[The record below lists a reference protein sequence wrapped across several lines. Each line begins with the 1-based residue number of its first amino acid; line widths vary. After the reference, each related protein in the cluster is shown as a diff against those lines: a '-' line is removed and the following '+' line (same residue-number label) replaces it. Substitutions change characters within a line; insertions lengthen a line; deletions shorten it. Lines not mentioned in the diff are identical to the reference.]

1 MVKKVRCTITRNV
14 IYMTEKR
21 YARVLAKYGDE
32 QTLNS
37 TYVSMAGRKIQTG
50 ELDTHQNF
58 KNRIRCTIT
67 GKWCAITNQRL
78 AAGIK
83 KYGSEDELRNHYVCR
98 TAARLLR
105 EGKDADEIR
114 DMVANKIFPE
124 K

>member
-1 MVKKVRCTITRNV
+1 VVKKIRCTVTGNI
-14 IYMTEKR
+14 IYITEKR
-21 YARVLAKYGDE
+21 YARMVAKYGDE

-37 TYVSMAGRKIQTG
+37 TYVSMAGRKMASG

-58 KNRIRCTIT
+58 KNRIRCAIS

-83 KYGSEDELRNHYVCR
+83 KYGSEAALRERYICR
-98 TAARLLR
+98 TAAKLLR
-105 EGKDADEIR
+105 EGKTEDEIR

>member
-1 MVKKVRCTITRNV
+1 MVKKVRCTVTGNV

-37 TYVSMAGRKIQTG
+37 TYVSMAGRKMQTG

-58 KNRIRCTIT
+58 KNRIRCTIS
-67 GKWCAITNQRL
+67 GKICAITNQRMD
-78 AAGIK
+78 AGIK

-98 TAARLLR
+98 ASARLLR
-105 EGKDADEIR
+105 EGKEADEIR
-114 DMVANKIFPE
+114 DMVTNGTFPE